1 MTKKK
6 SFEMTKTIRK
16 ASIAAMIVFGA
27 VAFSGPAFAI
37 SSKDE
42 CMTAVKSATKD
53 LLKANVK
60 MDALGPI
67 DAALIAAEA
76 KCVSEDFAG
85 AEADIANAKS
95 LITASAQN

>member
-1 MTKKK
+1 MFEKM
-6 SFEMTKTIRK
+6 SFEMTGTGKKTV
-16 ASIAAMIVFGA
+16 IAAMIVFGA
-27 VAFSGPAFAI
+27 MAISGPAHAI
-37 SSKDE
+37 SSTDE

-76 KCVSEDFAG
+76 KCASEDFAG
-85 AEADIANAKS
+85 AEGDLANARS
-95 LITASAQN
+95 LIAAAAQN